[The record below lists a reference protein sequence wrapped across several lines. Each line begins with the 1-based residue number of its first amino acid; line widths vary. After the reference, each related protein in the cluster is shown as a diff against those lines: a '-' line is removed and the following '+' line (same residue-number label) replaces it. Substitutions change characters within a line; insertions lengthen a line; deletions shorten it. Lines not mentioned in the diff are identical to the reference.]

1 MGKNGYGQGNGVMG
15 SGADAPKARTTGAQ
29 IDPINALTI
38 QTREC
43 EVTPELRAH
52 IEDKMRHIERFWPRM
67 DEAILHLDCERG
79 LYNAEL
85 TLISGGLV
93 ARAQVRTDDLR
104 ASFDTVIQKI
114 EAQLRRHKDKTLSRE
129 RKHDNRDGGIELR
142 NPRETILSSNG
153 LSTNGGTPQD
163 GSEAPDATTDTDE
176 MVRVKRFALKPM
188 SPEEA
193 ALQMDLL
200 GHEFF
205 VFRDAD
211 NSQTSVV
218 YRRKSGGY
226 GLIEPIAD

>member
-1 MGKNGYGQGNGVMG
+1 MGKNGYGQGNSVMG
-15 SGADAPKARTTGAQ
+15 SGVDAPKARATGEQ
-29 IDPINALTI
+29 IDALNALSI
-38 QTREC
+38 QTRDC

-52 IEDKMRHIERFWPRM
+52 IEEKMRHIERFWPRM
-67 DEAILHLDCERG
+67 DEAILFLDCVRG
-79 LYNAEL
+79 QYSVEL

-93 ARAQVRTDDLR
+93 ARAQIRTDDLR
-104 ASFDTVIQKI
+104 ASFDTVIHKI
-114 EAQLRRHKDKTLSRE
+114 EAQLRRHKDRTLSRE
-129 RKHDNRDGGIELR
+129 RKHDNRDGDIGLR
-142 NPRETILSSNG
+142 NPRETILAPNGLSSNG
-153 LSTNGGTPQD
+153 TAPQTD
-163 GSEAPDATTDTDE
+163 AEADNDDS

-211 NSQTSVV
+211 NGQTSVV
-218 YRRKSGGY
+218 YKRKSGGY